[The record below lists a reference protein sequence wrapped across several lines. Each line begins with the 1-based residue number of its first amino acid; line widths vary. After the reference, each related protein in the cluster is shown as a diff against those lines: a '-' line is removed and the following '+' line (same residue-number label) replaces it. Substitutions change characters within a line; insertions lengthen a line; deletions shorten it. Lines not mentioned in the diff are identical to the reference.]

1 MSPVAAAF
9 ASPCNA
15 FGDCAFV
22 VAAGVVCVV
31 CDVAGVVGAAVFA
44 LPHAAR
50 RRQSAGS
57 IRRGF
62 TISR

>member
-15 FGDCAFV
+15 FGDCAFA
-22 VAAGVVCVV
+22 VAAGVL